1 MTTTH
6 ALRIDGVSRRF
17 GRTEA
22 LADVSFTVPEH
33 TICGLL
39 GRNGAG
45 KTTLMSIL
53 AGHDRAD
60 RGSVQVFGADPF
72 ENAPAMSSV
81 SFLRDNQRYPDD
93 YYLKHVLR
101 VGPLFHEN
109 WSVEIAEEVA
119 ERFRLPA
126 KPPVKKYSRGQ
137 LSALGVLI
145 GLASRAPLTIFDEP
159 YLGLDATARQLFYD
173 LLIREYSAH
182 PRTILMSTH
191 LIDEMDG
198 LLEHVVVLDRGR
210 VVRDSTVEDAQQA
223 AFTVSGPATAVEKV
237 VGGARVLRTHR
248 AGGLVSLTIEGALT
262 PALAD
267 AASAAGVQVQRA
279 TLQDFVAALGAL
291 DEAPLTTEGIR
302 A

>member
-1 MTTTH
+1 MTPP

-17 GRTEA
+17 GKTQA
-22 LADVSFTVPEH
+22 LDSVSFEVPEN

-45 KTTLMSIL
+45 KTTMMSIV
-53 AGHDRAD
+53 AGHDRANT
-60 RGSVQVFGADPF
+60 GTVEVFGANPF
-72 ENAPAMSSV
+72 ENAGAMSAV
-81 SFLRDNQRYPDD
+81 SFIRDNQRYPDD

-101 VGPLFHEN
+101 VGPLFHEHWN
-109 WSVEIAEEVA
+109 FDIAEEIV

-126 KPPVKKYSRGQ
+126 KPAVKKYSRGQ

-159 YLGLDATARQLFYD
+159 YLGLDATARQTFYD
-173 LLIREYSAH
+173 LLIREYTEH

-198 LLEHVVVLDRGR
+198 LLERVVVLDRGR
-210 VVRDSTVEDAQQA
+210 VVRNETVEDAQQA
-223 AFTVSGPATAVEKV
+223 AYTVSGPSAAVEKV
-237 VGGARVLRTHR
+237 VAGARVLRTHR
-248 AGGLVSLTIEGALT
+248 IGGLVSLTIEGALT
-262 PALAD
+262 PQLAA
-267 AASAAGVQVQRA
+267 AASSAGVQIQRA

-291 DEAPLTTEGIR
+291 DDPAQREGIP

>member
-1 MTTTH
+1 MTTP
-6 ALRIDGVSRRF
+6 ALRIAGVSRRF
-17 GRTEA
+17 GKTQA
-22 LADVSFTVPEH
+22 LADVSFEVPENQ
-33 TICGLL
+33 ICGLL

-60 RGSVQVFGADPF
+60 AGSVQVFGTDPF
-72 ENAPAMSSV
+72 EHAIAMSSV
-81 SFLRDNQRYPDD
+81 SFIRDNQRYPDD

-109 WSVEIAEEVA
+109 WSVEVADEVV

-145 GLASRAPLTIFDEP
+145 GLASRAPLTVFDEP
-159 YLGLDATARQLFYD
+159 YLGLDATARQTFYE
-173 LLIREYSAH
+173 LLIREYSEH

-191 LIDEMDG
+191 LIDEMDS
-198 LLEHVVVLDRGR
+198 LLERVVVLDRGR
-210 VVRDSTVEDAQQA
+210 LVRNETVEDAQRA
-223 AFTVSGPATAVEKV
+223 AYLASGPADAVEKV
-237 VGGARVLRTHR
+237 VAGSRVLRTHR
-248 AGGLVSLTIEGALT
+248 VGGLVSVTVEGPLT
-262 PALAD
+262 PELSE
-267 AASAAGVQVQRA
+267 AASSSGVQLQRA

-291 DEAPLTTEGIR
+291 DDPAHLEGMR

>member
-1 MTTTH
+1 MTTP

-17 GRTEA
+17 GKTQA
-22 LADVSFTVPEH
+22 LADVSFEVPVNQ
-33 TICGLL
+33 ICGLL

-45 KTTLMSIL
+45 KTTMMSIV

-60 RGSVQVFGADPF
+60 AGAVRVFGADPF
-72 ENAPAMSSV
+72 ENATAMGSV
-81 SFLRDNQRYPDD
+81 SFIRDNQRYPDD

-109 WSVEIAEEVA
+109 WSSDVADEVV

-126 KPPVKKYSRGQ
+126 KPAVKKYSRGQ

-159 YLGLDATARQLFYD
+159 YLGLDATARQMFYD
-173 LLIREYSAH
+173 LLIRDYSEH

-191 LIDEMDG
+191 LIDEMDN
-198 LLEHVVVLDRGR
+198 LLERVVVLDRGR
-210 VVRDSTVEDAQQA
+210 VVRDETVEDAQQA
-223 AFTVSGPATAVEKV
+223 AYLASGPAAAVEKV
-237 VGGARVLRTHR
+237 VAGSRVLRTHR
-248 AGGLVSLTIEGALT
+248 VGGLVSLTVEGALT
-262 PALAD
+262 PDLVE
-267 AASAAGVQVQRA
+267 AASASGVQLQRA
-279 TLQDFVAALGAL
+279 SLQDFVAALGAL
-291 DEAPLTTEGIR
+291 DDAAHLEGIR

>member
-1 MTTTH
+1 MTTP
-6 ALRIDGVSRRF
+6 ALRLDGVSRRF
-17 GRTEA
+17 GKTEA
-22 LADVSFTVPEH
+22 LADVSFDIPEH
-33 TICGLL
+33 QICGLL

-45 KTTLMSIL
+45 KTTAMSIV
-53 AGHDRAD
+53 AGHDRPDA
-60 RGSVQVFGADPF
+60 GTVQVFGSEPF
-72 ENAPAMSSV
+72 EHAIAMGSV
-81 SFLRDNQRYPDD
+81 SFIRDNQRYPDD

-109 WSVEIAEEVA
+109 WSAEVAEEVVQ
-119 ERFRLPA
+119 RFRLPA

-173 LLIREYSAH
+173 LLLRDYSEH

-191 LIDEMDG
+191 LIDEMDN
-198 LLEHVVVLDRGR
+198 LLERVVVLDRGR

-223 AFTVSGPATAVEKV
+223 AYLASGPADAVERVV
-237 VGGARVLRTHR
+237 VGGRVLRTHR
-248 AGGLVSLTIEGALT
+248 VGGLISLTVEGPLT
-262 PALAD
+262 PELAE
-267 AASAAGVQVQRA
+267 AASASGVQLQRA
-279 TLQDFVAALGAL
+279 TLQDLVAALGAL
-291 DEAPLTTEGIR
+291 DDSAQLEGIR